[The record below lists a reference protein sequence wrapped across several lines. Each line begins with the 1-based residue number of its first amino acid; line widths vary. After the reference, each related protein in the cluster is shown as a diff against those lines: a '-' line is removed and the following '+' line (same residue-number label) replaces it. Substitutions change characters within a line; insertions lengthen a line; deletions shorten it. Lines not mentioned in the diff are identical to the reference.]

1 MNISYKIMLQ
11 LARITLIVCILVCL
25 TLYISYKQTIEKKDP
40 IEYSLVNQTQS
51 YWRGTN
57 YKIYIFYN
65 NKKQL
70 VSISRKMSDYIDLG
84 KMPKIYYNDFTTS
97 VITDY
102 HKSTALKVLSVLCIL
117 FFLSFFIIAKN

>member
-1 MNISYKIMLQ
+1 MLQ